1 MPDKNLI
8 DLANQV
14 QGALPTAKGGVPAG
28 GSTGQV
34 LTKNSSSDYDDSWAT
49 PSTGG
54 SGGGV
59 NAQTTNYTAVS
70 GDAGKLVSMNGSS
83 ITLTLPNPAP
93 SSTWFIFVENR
104 NSSDLTISRNSLNI
118 DGAAANLTLHQDQ
131 GIVIFTDGTN
141 YFTSRGKP
149 RVVEGDLILVD
160 VTTDNVS
167 TSAHGFAPKAPND
180 STKYLDGTGAYSTPT
195 AGGISGGFAWGG
207 DGSDGSVTFDGST
220 TILGMAPSSSVYTL
234 TRDIFCSSITVNNG
248 VTIKTTNYAI
258 YCTGTLTNNGTIQN
272 NGTNGAAGTNASS
285 SSGAGGGGTTAGA
298 GTLVAHY
305 GRFASSTTGTS
316 GGSGGTGSGT
326 QAGTA
331 SAGQSSGNSPVASGA
346 NGATGA
352 SGGKGG
358 DGTSGAGGAAR
369 TGGTAGSVTLATVLS
384 NKALNADFGAYKQG
398 SSASFIQYTTAN
410 AGNGGSAGGSGG
422 GGDGTNSGGGGGGGG
437 GEGGTAG
444 WVGIFAK
451 SIVNGATGVIS
462 ANGGNG
468 GNGGNGFTPTAGNTG
483 GGGGGAGG
491 SGGLGGIVA
500 LVYQSLSNSGTIQA
514 AGGTHGSGGSA
525 GSPHGTGTN
534 NAAAGANGADG
545 PAGVVIQIPT

>member
-83 ITLTLPNPAP
+83 ITLTLPNPPP
-93 SSTWFIFVENR
+93 SSTWFIFFENR
-104 NSSDLTISRNSLNI
+104 NSSDLTVSRNGLNI
-118 DGAAANLTLHQDQ
+118 DGAAANLTVHQDQ
-131 GIVIFTDGTN
+131 GGGIFTDGTN
-141 YFTSRGKP
+141 YFTMRGKP

-180 STKYLDGTGAYSTPT
+180 STKFLDGTGAYSTPS
-195 AGGISGGFAWGG
+195 AGGITGGFAWGG
-207 DGSDGSVTFDGST
+207 DGSDGSQTFDGST
-220 TILGMAPSSSVYTL
+220 TILGLVPSGSAYTL

-248 VTIKTTNYAI
+248 VTIKTNNFAI

-272 NGTNGAAGTNASS
+272 DGANGSAGSNASS
-285 SSGAGGGGTTAGA
+285 SVGAGGGGGTAAA
-298 GTLVAHY
+298 GVLTGGHY
-305 GRFASSTTGTS
+305 GRFLQSLGGTN
-316 GGSGGTGSGT
+316 GGSGATGAGA
-326 QAGTA
+326 QAAVGNTA
-331 SAGQSSGNSPVASGA
+331 NGSANGPVASGV
-346 NGATGA
+346 NGSSGGA
-352 SGGKGG
+352 GGKGG

-369 TGGTAGSVTLATVLS
+369 SGPAGGTYGFGVLA
-384 NKALNADFGAYKQG
+384 NKALGAELGAYR
-398 SSASFIQYTTAN
+398 SSTTFVVYTYPN
-410 AGNGGSAGGSGG
+410 AGNGGAPGGSGG

-437 GEGGTAG
+437 GEGGGAG
-444 WVGIFAK
+444 WLSIFAK
-451 SIVNGATGVIS
+451 SITVGATGKIS

-468 GNGGNGFTPTAGNTG
+468 GNGGNGFTPTLGNTG

-491 SGGLGGIVA
+491 SGGQGGVVC

-514 AGGTHGSGGSA
+514 TGGTHGSGGSA

-534 NAAAGANGADG
+534 NAAAGANGPDG